1 MQAELCRKII
11 DEGLSVRKTEE
22 LASQKG
28 KPKKKPVKK
37 TKSAD
42 TIHVESEL
50 KDLYGTKVTINEK
63 GKKGNIQI
71 EYYGTDE
78 LNRLI
83 DLLKSVGL

>member
-1 MQAELCRKII
+1 M
-11 DEGLSVRKTEE
+11 
-22 LASQKG
+22 
-28 KPKKKPVKK
+28 KK